1 VKSVRITIDPSD
13 LALEIIS
20 IVVAILLALSVNYLG
35 GQVKTYLDVRNAL
48 AAISAEMAGNQ
59 ATIGRMH
66 PHHLT
71 KCAVLQT
78 LARRGRGHK
87 ITYTAYQNTLDQ
99 VLPFTPPPLE
109 STAWNLAETSNVSAN
124 FNYATRAD
132 IARVYVQQEAFNRLA
147 DELAVDFRPLVFTRD
162 ADFFL
167 VARNASLDCTYVTS
181 GEDRLVAVYT
191 KEIANLR

>member
-1 VKSVRITIDPSD
+1 
-13 LALEIIS
+13 
-20 IVVAILLALSVNYLG
+20 
-35 GQVKTYLDVRNAL
+35 
-48 AAISAEMAGNQ
+48 MAGEG
-59 ATIGRMH
+59 TR
-66 PHHLT
+66 L
-71 KCAVLQT
+71 
-78 LARRGRGHK
+78 R
-87 ITYTAYQNTLDQ
+87 
-99 VLPFTPPPLE
+99 
-109 STAWNLAETSNVSAN
+109 

-147 DELAVDFRPLVFTRD
+147 DELAVDFRPLVFARD